1 MIKAALA
8 ATVLCATMLVGNA
21 QAREKDPP
29 PNPCGLI
36 IIVCGF
42 PAAAKSQPSP
52 VTQSGT
58 KTQSV
63 TPSIPIPPPVRS
75 R

>member
-1 MIKAALA
+1 MIKAALTA
-8 ATVLCATMLVGNA
+8 AILCATLVGSV
-21 QAREKDPP
+21 QAAPKEEDP
-29 PNPCGLI
+29 CLI
-36 IIVCGF
+36 GPVKCIPWPHVGT
-42 PAAAKSQPSP
+42 SQPGP
-52 VTQSGT
+52 VKQGGT